1 MSEFGTGLEMFAGVV
16 LLIAVSLMLIWW
28 KQLRSS
34 DKRLWIPVAISLVL
48 IGGSGSLYAT
58 LGSPTYHAELA
69 VDSANDE
76 FAGMTANEINQRR
89 IEEIQNTLREDKQ
102 NSEAWYLLG
111 NAYMYV
117 SEFDKAALAFSYS
130 ARLADSPQ
138 ANVFSAQATAEYY
151 QNGQQLTEN
160 IQQLLDYALQL
171 DNDNLPAL
179 MLLASDYFLNAR
191 YQKAIDTWQQALD
204 SERSDLDRVALISAI
219 NRAKILVR

>member
-28 KQLRSS
+28 KQSRSS
-34 DKRLWIPVAISLVL
+34 DKRLWIPIAISLVL
-48 IGGSGSLYAT
+48 IGGSGSLYAM
-58 LGSPTYHAELA
+58 LGSPTYHAELS
-69 VDSANDE
+69 VDIANDE
-76 FAGMTANEINQRR
+76 FAGMTAKEINQRR

-102 NSEAWYLLG
+102 NSETWYLLG

-117 SEFDKAALAFSYS
+117 SEFDKAAIAFGYS

-151 QNGQQLTEN
+151 QNGQKLTEN

>member
-1 MSEFGTGLEMFAGVV
+1 MFAGVV

-28 KQLRSS
+28 KQSRSS
-34 DKRLWIPVAISLVL
+34 DKRLWIPIAISLVL
-48 IGGSGSLYAT
+48 IGGSGSLYAM
-58 LGSPTYHAELA
+58 LGSPTYHAELS
-69 VDSANDE
+69 VDIANDE
-76 FAGMTANEINQRR
+76 FAGMTAKEINQRR

-102 NSEAWYLLG
+102 NSETWYLLG

-117 SEFDKAALAFSYS
+117 SEFDKAAIAFGYS

-151 QNGQQLTEN
+151 QNGQKLTEN